1 MQTVRLQTVRDGRPY
16 VSSVTSR
23 SGPRRA
29 PATVCGV
36 TTYEAELRFAH
47 EVCDAADVLTMGR
60 FCALDLQVETK
71 PDLTPVS
78 DADRGVETLVREQVA
93 SRWADD
99 GVLGEEYGELGGR
112 SGRRW
117 IVDPVDGTKNFVRGV
132 PVWATVLGLQDAAG
146 RMVVGAVSAPALGR
160 RWWATLGG
168 GAWLRE
174 PGRGEPRRLAV
185 SGVSRLSDAFLSGSG
200 TGSWVEIGLA
210 ERWAAL
216 QAATWRTRGFG
227 DFWSHLLVA
236 EGAVDLATDPVLNLY
251 DVAGVSLVVTEAGG
265 RFTGLDGVD
274 GPDRG
279 SGLSSNGLLHAP
291 ALEILSPSAAASR

>member
-1 MQTVRLQTVRDGRPY
+1 
-16 VSSVTSR
+16 
-23 SGPRRA
+23 
-29 PATVCGV
+29 V
-36 TTYEAELRFAH
+36 TTYQAELRFALA
-47 EVCDAADVLTMGR
+47 VCDAADAVTMRR
-60 FCALDLQVETK
+60 FCALDLQVDTK

-78 DADRGVETLVREQVA
+78 DADRGVEDVVRERVA
-93 SRWADD
+93 AEWSDD
-99 GVLGEEYGELGGR
+99 GVLGEEYGALPGR

-132 PVWATVLGLQDAAG
+132 PVWATVLGLQDAVG
-146 RMVVGAVSAPALGR
+146 QMVVGVVSAPALGR
-160 RWWATLGG
+160 RWWATRGG

-174 PGRGEPRRLAV
+174 PGRDAPRRLCV
-185 SGVSRLSDAFLSGSG
+185 SSVARLSDAFLSGSG
-200 TGSWVEIGLA
+200 AGSWVEAGMG
-210 ERWAAL
+210 ERWDAL

-236 EGAVDLATDPVLNLY
+236 EGAVDLASDPVLNLY

-279 SGLSSNGLLHAP
+279 SGLSSNGLLHAE
-291 ALEILSPSAAASR
+291 ALSILSPSSGPDSG